1 MCDLV
6 KIAETKD
13 GGFAVKSPYNADFVA
28 HCRRLGGK
36 WNGGEKYW
44 AFPALVREQVLA
56 VLSEIYGWKPD
67 SKAVTV
73 KITAK
78 RSLDARRD
86 AIRFAGR
93 VVAEASGRDTGAR
106 LGADVIMLDGKIN
119 SGGSMKNWETYIY
132 EGSVFI
138 MRNVPDSAALA
149 DDDWDVE
156 VVQDEQRP
164 DIEALKAEK
173 EKLLKRLAQIEKWL
187 AEAESAA

>member
-78 RSLDARRD
+78 RGIEVRRD

-93 VVAEASGRDTGAR
+93 VVAEAQGRDTGAR
-106 LGADVIMLDGKIN
+106 LGADVIQLEGKIG
-119 SGGSMKNWETYIY
+119 SGGSMRYWETQIR

-138 MRNVPDSAALA
+138 LRDIPDTAAVA
-149 DDDWDVE
+149 DENWAVE
-156 VVQDEQRP
+156 IMQDEQRP
-164 DIEALKAEK
+164 DIDALKAEK
-173 EKLLKRLAQIEKWL
+173 EKLLKRLAQIDAWL
-187 AEAESAA
+187 AESAA